1 MDTGREEYKYPN
13 GSGMDTSN
21 AELLKLKLDEETS
34 VKRERMRSL
43 ALDSRP
49 PPYVAHAPRRLPED
63 LIQRLLAGSP
73 EVESPEVEDYTD
85 ADGEADFFQGLEC
98 GSRVESSDIKEAL
111 EAAENSALLGYTLES
126 YSSGLDKL
134 ISRLDA

>member
-49 PPYVAHAPRRLPED
+49 PPYVANAPRRLPED

-73 EVESPEVEDYTD
+73 EVEAYTD

-98 GSRVESSDIKEAL
+98 GSRIESSDIKEAL
-111 EAAENSALLGYTLES
+111 EAVENSALLGYTLES